1 MVIRHQQKKQN
12 LPIKQN
18 KSVEPQEPVELTFL
32 EHVYELRNRIFWV
45 VFVLTITSAAA
56 FQFKDYLITA
66 VMAPLHG
73 QKLIYLTP
81 GGGFSFIFT
90 LCLYFGALFTIPFGI
105 YQVYHFLQPI
115 IGRKSR
121 RFVSMVMFIST
132 LLAASGALFG
142 YYVTIPAALNFLST
156 FAGDSVS
163 SSLTADSY
171 LGFVVAYVLGLA
183 ALFQL
188 PLLLFMFDH
197 IKPLKPGALSSTQEY
212 VIIGATVLA
221 ALITPTPDA
230 FNMALVAIPIV
241 TIYEMGALA
250 VIIRRQHRKR
260 AARLAEKRAVA
271 AIKAKEVVAAP
282 VVTVDEPFM
291 ADIED
296 LWRPSPEP
304 ETQPVAM
311 QESHRERVA
320 EIAVAAPVSLAPAQ
334 RLQPRP
340 RMVDGFSTRSRQM
353 PSRTLVP
360 RRPVASL
367 SARGAGAL
375 SVRPHRPMRSI
386 DGFSAPSIPTI

>member
-1 MVIRHQQKKQN
+1 MIRHQRKKQN
-12 LPIKQN
+12 LPTTQN
-18 KSVEPQEPVELTFL
+18 KTAEPQEPVELTFL

-197 IKPLKPGALSSTQEY
+197 IKPLKPGALSSTQDY

-221 ALITPTPDA
+221 AVITPTPDA
-230 FNMALVAIPIV
+230 FNMALVAIPII

-250 VIIRRQHRKR
+250 VVIKRYHRNRVAKR
-260 AARLAEKRAVA
+260 AQKRTLQQADS
-271 AIKAKEVVAAP
+271 IESP
-282 VVTVDEPFM
+282 VEEISEPSFDTDSFVS
-291 ADIED
+291 DIEN
-296 LWRPSPEP
+296 LWQPTSDSV
-304 ETQPVAM
+304 PVAEETPQVQEVPSKPLPFVPM
-311 QESHRERVA
+311 QQIQS
-320 EIAVAAPVSLAPAQ
+320 
-334 RLQPRP
+334 RP
-340 RMVDGFSTRSRQM
+340 RMVDGFSVRSRQM
-353 PSRTLVP
+353 PSRTLALQRPNQVLAARGSVVV
-360 RRPVASL
+360 RRPQ
-367 SARGAGAL
+367 
-375 SVRPHRPMRSI
+375 RPMRSV
-386 DGFSAPSIPTI
+386 DGFSISTI

>member
-1 MVIRHQQKKQN
+1 MIRHQRKKQN
-12 LPIKQN
+12 LSTRQN
-18 KSVEPQEPVELTFL
+18 KSAEPQEPVELTFL

-45 VFVLTITSAAA
+45 VLVLTITSAAA

-90 LCLYFGALFTIPFGI
+90 LCLYIGALFTIPFAI

-121 RFVSMVMFIST
+121 RFVSMVMFVST
-132 LLAASGALFG
+132 LLAASGAMFG

-156 FAGDSVS
+156 FAGDSVT

-188 PLLLFMFDH
+188 PLLLFIFDH
-197 IKPLKPGALSSTQEY
+197 IKPLKPGALSSTQDY

-221 ALITPTPDA
+221 AVITPTPDA
-230 FNMALVAIPIV
+230 FNMALVAIPII

-250 VIIRRQHRKR
+250 VVIKRYHRSRVAKR
-260 AARLAEKRAVA
+260 AQKHVSQQA
-271 AIKAKEVVAAP
+271 AI
-282 VVTVDEPFM
+282 
-291 ADIED
+291 IEN
-296 LWRPSPEP
+296 S
-304 ETQPVAM
+304 
-311 QESHRERVA
+311 VA
-320 EIAVAAPVSLAPAQ
+320 EISEPSVETDSFVSDIENLWQLTPDSVSLEEETPRIHEVPSKPLPFVPTQ
-334 RLQPRP
+334 QIQPTP
-340 RMVDGFSTRSRQM
+340 RMVDGFSVHSRQM
-353 PSRTLVP
+353 PSRTLAPQRPNQVLAARGSAIV
-360 RRPVASL
+360 RRPQ
-367 SARGAGAL
+367 
-375 SVRPHRPMRSI
+375 RPMRSV
-386 DGFSAPSIPTI
+386 DGFSISTI

>member
-1 MVIRHQQKKQN
+1 MIHHQRKKQN
-12 LPIKQN
+12 LSIRQN
-18 KSVEPQEPVELTFL
+18 KSAESQKPVELTFL

-45 VFVLTITSAAA
+45 VLVLTITSAAA
-56 FQFKDYLITA
+56 FQFKDLLITA

-90 LCLYFGALFTIPFGI
+90 LCLYFGALFTIPFAI

-121 RFVSMVMFIST
+121 RFVSMVMFVST
-132 LLAASGALFG
+132 VLAASGALFG

-197 IKPLKPGALSSTQEY
+197 IKPLKPGTLSSTQEY
-212 VIIGATVLA
+212 VIIGATILA

-260 AARLAEKRAVA
+260 GVRLAAKRAVVA
-271 AIKAKEVVAAP
+271 EKKEANSRTS
-282 VVTVDEPFM
+282 VTVDEPFM

-296 LWRPSPEP
+296 LWRPLSAPESPAITHQQP
-304 ETQPVAM
+304 SKNIPKVTVMAAPISLAETQRM
-311 QESHRERVA
+311 
-320 EIAVAAPVSLAPAQ
+320 
-334 RLQPRP
+334 QPRP
-340 RMVDGFSTRSRQM
+340 RMVDGFTARSRQM
-353 PSRTLVP
+353 PSRTLAPQRPATSLGVRSRSAVP
-360 RRPVASL
+360 D
-367 SARGAGAL
+367 
-375 SVRPHRPMRSI
+375 RPHRPIRSI
-386 DGFSAPSIPTI
+386 DGFSVPSV

>member
-1 MVIRHQQKKQN
+1 MIHHQRKKQN
-12 LPIKQN
+12 LSIRQN
-18 KSVEPQEPVELTFL
+18 KSAESQKPVELTFL
-32 EHVYELRNRIFWV
+32 EHVYELRNRVFWV

-56 FQFKDYLITA
+56 FQFKDFLITA

-90 LCLYFGALFTIPFGI
+90 LCLYFGALFTIPFAI

-121 RFVSMVMFIST
+121 RFVSMVMFVST

-156 FAGDSVS
+156 FAGDSVA

-183 ALFQL
+183 VLFQL
-188 PLLLFMFDH
+188 PLLLFIFDH

-212 VIIGATVLA
+212 VIIGATILA

-241 TIYEMGALA
+241 TIYELGALA

-260 AARLAEKRAVA
+260 SARLAAKRAVVA
-271 AIKAKEVVAAP
+271 EKKGTNIKAT
-282 VVTVDEPFM
+282 VTVDEPFM

-304 ETQPVAM
+304 VLSAITKQPSGVVT
-311 QESHRERVA
+311 E
-320 EIAVAAPVSLAPAQ
+320 VAAEAPASLTETHP
-334 RLQPRP
+334 LQPRP
-340 RMVDGFSTRSRQM
+340 RMVDGFSTRSRQI
-353 PSRTLVP
+353 PSRTLTP
-360 RRPVASL
+360 QRPTTSL
-367 SARGAGAL
+367 GVRSRGTL
-375 SVRPHRPMRSI
+375 LDRPHRPIRSI
-386 DGFSAPSIPTI
+386 DGFSIPSV